1 MFSFYIGKIHLQLM
15 LMKPSINLLVP
26 IAWQDYEL
34 LDSGNGAKLER
45 YARYRF
51 VRPAPQA
58 VWSPSLNE
66 TEWQRIDGAF
76 QPGKAE
82 NGGHWKLSNAAH
94 LDPWEM
100 VFRGIKFFAYVS
112 KSRHM
117 GVFPE
122 QAPHWEWISQ
132 EINQS
137 TRQIQVLNLFGYT
150 GIATLVAAQAGAK
163 VTHVDASKHS
173 IRLARENQ
181 NLAGMNDY
189 PIRWIV
195 DDVLKFVQREVRR
208 GIKYDAIIM
217 DPPKFGRGPKGEV
230 WEFFKLIPYLLE
242 SCRNILSGRP
252 LFIVITAY
260 AIQASSL
267 SLYYSVESSFKGYGG
282 ELSCGELALQEKSAG
297 RLLPMAIYVR
307 WNT

>member
-1 MFSFYIGKIHLQLM
+1 MFSSYIGKIHLQLM

-242 SCRNILSGRP
+242 SCRNILSERP
-252 LFIVITAY
+252 SFIVITAY